1 VTRAALA
8 AVVLVLIGGCGGGET
23 GRPAAGHAQAGHA
36 RATLVAERD
45 ALTPG
50 DTLMLG
56 VSFTI
61 EKDWHLYGN
70 TANDT
75 GYPIR
80 VTPKLPPGYVALD
93 LLWPT
98 PTRHV
103 SPGDILD
110 HVYEERVTL
119 LLPVVV
125 PGDARVGDRVELKA
139 HLDWLAC
146 RDLCLPE
153 SADVA
158 LRLPV
163 RTQTEPDK
171 AAAPLFAET
180 RTRLPRHNSTEA
192 RATREGKMVVFEAP
206 GAEGLVFYPGTASA
220 RLANPI
226 RDAAGKGARLTLSL
240 AEADTAG
247 TPVEGV
253 LEIIRPDGISSF
265 VAVRLGSV
273 HGS

>member
-1 VTRAALA
+1 MLGC
-8 AVVLVLIGGCGGGET
+8 LLIGGCGGEAD
-23 GRPAAGHAQAGHA
+23 RAQAGHA
-36 RATLVAERD
+36 RAKLVAERD
-45 ALTPG
+45 AVTPG
-50 DTLMLG
+50 DTLTLG

-70 TANDT
+70 AANDT

-93 LLWPT
+93 LLWPA
-98 PTRHV
+98 PKRHV

-125 PGDARVGDRVELKA
+125 PADARIGDRVDLKA
-139 HLDWLAC
+139 HLDWLVC

-163 RTQTEPDK
+163 RATAASNK
-171 AAAPLFAET
+171 GAAPLFAET
-180 RTRLPRHNSTEA
+180 RARLPVRDSEEA
-192 RATREGKMVVFEAP
+192 LAIREGKIVVFEVP
-206 GAEGLVFYPGTASA
+206 GAEALVFYPGTGCA

-226 RDAAGKGARLTLSL
+226 RDAEATGARLTLTL
-240 AEADTAG
+240 AGADTVG

-253 LEIIRPDGISSF
+253 LEVTRPNGTLSF
-265 VAVRLGSV
+265 ITVRLGPAQ
-273 HGS
+273 GS

>member
-1 VTRAALA
+1 M
-8 AVVLVLIGGCGGGET
+8 
-23 GRPAAGHAQAGHA
+23 
-36 RATLVAERD
+36 AERD

-50 DTLMLG
+50 DTLILG

-61 EKDWHLYGN
+61 EKNWHLYGN

-75 GYPIR
+75 GYPIH

-93 LLWPT
+93 LLWPA
-98 PTRHV
+98 PRRHV

-125 PGDARVGDRVELKA
+125 PADARIGDLVELKA
-139 HLDWLAC
+139 RLDWLVC

-153 SADVA
+153 SAEVA

-163 RTQTEPDK
+163 RASAAPDE
-171 AAAPLFAET
+171 AAAPLFVET
-180 RTRLPRHNSTEA
+180 RASLPVRDSKEA
-192 RATREGKMVVFEAP
+192 LAIREGKMVVFEVP
-206 GAEGLVFYPGTASA
+206 GAQALVFYPGPGSA

-226 RDAAGKGARLTLSL
+226 RDAAGTGARLTLSL
-240 AEADTAG
+240 AEADTAE

-253 LEIIRPDGISSF
+253 IEVTRPGGTLSF
-265 VAVRLGSV
+265 ITVRLGSAQ
-273 HGS
+273 GS

>member
-1 VTRAALA
+1 M
-8 AVVLVLIGGCGGGET
+8 
-23 GRPAAGHAQAGHA
+23 
-36 RATLVAERD
+36 AERD

-50 DTLMLG
+50 DTLILG

-70 TANDT
+70 AANDT
-75 GYPIR
+75 GYPIH

-93 LLWPT
+93 LLWPA
-98 PTRHV
+98 PKRHI

-125 PGDARVGDRVELKA
+125 PADARIGDRVELKA
-139 HLDWLAC
+139 HLDWLVC

-158 LRLPV
+158 VRLPV
-163 RTQTEPDK
+163 RAIAAPNM

-180 RTRLPRHNSTEA
+180 RARLPGRDSEEVL
-192 RATREGKMVVFEAP
+192 ATTRG
-206 GAEGLVFYPGTASA
+206 
-220 RLANPI
+220 
-226 RDAAGKGARLTLSL
+226 
-240 AEADTAG
+240 
-247 TPVEGV
+247 
-253 LEIIRPDGISSF
+253 
-265 VAVRLGSV
+265 
-273 HGS
+273 